1 MGRHGAVRVN
11 RQEESV
17 MHRPVH
23 ALDSFFYNSM
33 GVYAF
38 QSQCEML
45 AELGYDGI
53 TVSAWS
59 GTPLTNLSLLPAVPA
74 RHGLKVSALYLVLH
88 EGRNDAVLRDIV
100 ETVEG
105 VELIELAIQT
115 SVNGR
120 DGILRNIEALLRIA
134 ERRGLRLALYPHLKH
149 VTQTTSQV
157 RALCEHFAHAR
168 LGMSFNG
175 YHWYAS
181 EEGDLAGRLAAIGPW
196 LMQVVLSGS
205 AMSPLGWGGVATME
219 PVDQGELDNLAVL
232 AALNDIGYNGSIG
245 ILGWDYGG
253 DIYLKLERCLR
264 TMRKLERRLIRHPDW
279 RSVESR

>member
-1 MGRHGAVRVN
+1 M
-11 RQEESV
+11 SY
-17 MHRPVH
+17 PVH

-53 TVSAWS
+53 TVSAWG
-59 GTPLTNLSLLPAVPA
+59 GTPLTDLSLLPGVKA
-74 RHGLKVSALYLVLH
+74 RHGLDVAALYLVLH
-88 EGRNDAVLRDIV
+88 EGRNDAVLRRIV

-105 VELIELAIQT
+105 VELIELAVQT
-115 SVNGR
+115 SINGL
-120 DGILRNIEALLRIA
+120 DGILRNIESLLRIV
-134 ERRGLRLALYPHLKH
+134 ERRGLRLVLYPHLKH

-157 RALCEHFAHAR
+157 LGLCERFAHPR

-181 EEGDLAGRLAAIGPW
+181 QEGDLEQRLAAIRPW

-205 AMSPLGWGGVATME
+205 AVSPLGWGGVATME
-219 PVDQGELDNLAVL
+219 PVDRGELDNFAVL
-232 AALNDIGYNGSIG
+232 AALERAGYTGSVG

-253 DIYLKLERCLR
+253 DIYLKLQRCLR
-264 TMRKLERRLIRHPDW
+264 TMRALEHRLHKHPEW
-279 RSVESR
+279 ANVLPG